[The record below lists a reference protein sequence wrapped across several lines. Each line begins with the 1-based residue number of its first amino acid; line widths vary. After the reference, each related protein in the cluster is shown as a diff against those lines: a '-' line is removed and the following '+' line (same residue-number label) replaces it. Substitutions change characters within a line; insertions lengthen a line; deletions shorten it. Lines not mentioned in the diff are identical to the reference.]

1 VKLNATTA
9 RTLQLPRGVK
19 DKTFW
24 DYDLAGFGLR
34 LRAGG
39 SRMWLVQYA
48 VRGETRRLTLGSTAT
63 LAAHEARAQAQAAL
77 AQVKLGKDPARDKQA
92 QQEAAADTFGK
103 LLPRFLERQRLR
115 LKPRSFEETNRHLVQ
130 HTDRLHR
137 LPITALDRRAIAA
150 LLSEL
155 ADSNGPAAANRVRA
169 SLSAFCTWLARE
181 GYLDSNPV
189 SFTNRAVEQGARGRV
204 PSGAELAHIW
214 RALGSDQYAAI
225 VKLLILT
232 GARREEIG
240 GLRWAEINLD
250 DALITLPPAR
260 TKNRREHLI
269 PLSPPALEILAT
281 QPRRIE
287 SDGRPRDLVFGR
299 GQFGFRDW
307 SGSKTD
313 LDHRLDPP
321 FEWVLHDFRRT
332 LSTKLHDRFAVTP
345 HVVEALL
352 GHVSGHKAGVAGVYN
367 KASYLD
373 ERRRALTR
381 WAQHLAALASGQL
394 AAADVVTLPRK
405 RRYNKRAALTFVA
418 PGGP

>member
-1 VKLNATTA
+1 MKLNATTA
-9 RTLQLPRGVK
+9 RTLQLPRGVR
-19 DKTFW
+19 DRTYF
-24 DYDLAGFGLR
+24 DDDLAGFGLR

-39 SRMWLVQYA
+39 SSMWLVQYA

-63 LAAHEARAQAQAAL
+63 LAAHEARAQAQSLL
-77 AQVKLGKDPARDKQA
+77 AQVRLGKDPARDKQA

-103 LLPRFLERQRLR
+103 LLPRFLERQRLK

-130 HTDRLHR
+130 HADRLHR
-137 LPITALDRRAIAA
+137 LPITALDRRAIAG

-155 ADSNGPAAANRVRA
+155 ADNNGPAAANRVRA

-189 SFTNRAVEQGARGRV
+189 AFTNRAVEQGARGRV
-204 PSGAELAHIW
+204 LSGAELTHIS

-225 VKLLILT
+225 IKLLMLT

-240 GLRWAEINLD
+240 GLRWSEVDLD
-250 DALITLPPAR
+250 GAMITLPPAR

-269 PLSPPALEILAT
+269 PLSPPALEVLAA

-287 SDGRPRDLVFGR
+287 PDGSPRDLVFGR

-307 SGSKTD
+307 SGSKAD
-313 LDHRLDPP
+313 LDARIAEAGEP

-332 LSTKLHDRFAVTP
+332 LSTELHERFAVTP

-367 KASYLD
+367 KAAYVD
-373 ERRRALTR
+373 ERRRALER
-381 WAQHLAALASGQL
+381 WGEHLTTLVSGKKP
-394 AAADVVTLPRK
+394 AEVVTLRGK
-405 RRYNKRAALTFVA
+405 RR
-418 PGGP
+418 